1 MFLPGFFVSSAPESP
16 GTMCSWGE
24 KGGRKRGFLTGM
36 VRPVRM
42 PALLT
47 LERTLAAPMK
57 TLFFLAAL
65 FLPGFTLLR
74 AQPPSG
80 NVDARLAALEQAY
93 RAGVLTR
100 AEYEK
105 KKAEIL
111 ASRPG
116 IDEGTKKKL
125 RALEAA
131 RKAGILSEEEYEK
144 KKKALLGRPVP
155 GRARAGKALPEYRDP
170 AGRFSFRYPAGWTV
184 KPFPNGRGVNVK
196 SGDWAMS
203 VLFFPGVNR
212 PDLVL
217 SAVEGQVKRQW
228 KDFRV
233 LRRGTR
239 KVSGRDARVVEFQG
253 VNPKKRASRSQLAAF
268 ASNEGSCLI
277 ILAAPMDKAGE
288 AGAAWKAFYE
298 SFRLGGREKDAGPT
312 AAGAAKGNLY
322 NHPIGF
328 TFWYPRGWKVLEGK
342 DGGLRLLP
350 PGDKPSDPRP
360 GRFVFVIGDSVKGQG
375 ISGPSDPRVG
385 AFLDRAVT
393 SMLPLERV
401 GGVKVVEAARGGG
414 AEYNWSGKNLQ
425 GKTILARAFSVIIED
440 FGVALVI
447 VGFEDKV
454 RALDGPARKI
464 FASFGF
470 GRGARDPRVVGRWK
484 LVSQGTIYNDNPLLK
499 SHEKARG
506 YSKTQSLLELR
517 SDGTWTRTSVSETL
531 VMGAGTSLSS
541 GPQKTVTRGTWRAGK
556 GVLYLMGD
564 DRTWEDYKYRVG
576 AGKQGMV
583 LVLTG
588 KRFRETWRKE

>member
-1 MFLPGFFVSSAPESP
+1 
-16 GTMCSWGE
+16 
-24 KGGRKRGFLTGM
+24 
-36 VRPVRM
+36 
-42 PALLT
+42 
-47 LERTLAAPMK
+47 MK
-57 TLFFLAAL
+57 NLL
-65 FLPGFTLLR
+65 FLLALSLPAPASLH

-80 NVDARLAALEQAY
+80 GVEARLSALEQAY
-93 RAGVLTR
+93 RAGVLTK

-111 ASRPG
+111 ASRPKIG
-116 IDEGTKKKL
+116 EETKKKL

-131 RKAGILSEEEYEK
+131 RKAGILSREEYEK
-144 KKKALLGRPVP
+144 KKKALLRRSASGP
-155 GRARAGKALPEYRDP
+155 ARAEKRPREYRDP
-170 AGRFSFRYPAGWTV
+170 AGRFSFRYPAGWTAH
-184 KPFPNGRGVNVK
+184 PFPNGRGVNVK
-196 SGDWAMS
+196 SGDWAFS
-203 VLFFPGVNR
+203 VLLFPGVNR

-217 SAVEGQVKRQW
+217 ATVEGQVKRQW
-228 KDFRV
+228 KNFQV
-233 LRRGTR
+233 LRRGAR

-268 ASNEGSCLI
+268 ASKEGSYLL
-277 ILAAPMDKAGE
+277 ILAAPGEKAGE
-288 AGAAWKAFYE
+288 AGAAWNAFYE
-298 SFRLGGREKDAGPT
+298 SFRLGGKKADTRR
-312 AAGAAKGNLY
+312 AAPGAARGNLY

-350 PGDKPSDPRP
+350 PGDKPADPRP

-375 ISGPSDPRVG
+375 IAVPSDPRVG

-393 SMLPLERV
+393 SMLPLERI
-401 GGVKVVEAARGGG
+401 GAVKAVEAARGGG

-425 GKTILARAFSVIIED
+425 GKTILARAFAAIIKD

-470 GRGARDPRVVGRWK
+470 GQGTRDPRVVGRWK

-517 SDGTWTRTSVSETL
+517 SDGTWIRTSVSETL

-576 AGKQGMV
+576 EEKGAVLMV
-583 LVLTG
+583 LSG
-588 KRFRETWRKE
+588 EKFRETWRKE